1 MKYVA
6 LLFALMLV
14 APVAVSAQG
23 GSFNGRMWLAH
34 VPNFPTTADEAY
46 GQWVEDAQGNRL
58 VTGTGFANV
67 DQGVNQAMQQAVQG
81 MSGGGGGG
89 GGGART
95 VSEHDQRILQKINN
109 VDYTVQ
115 STVMQKFMETQT
127 KLNQLATAW
136 DGDVQAL
143 APKEQADLN
152 QLPSCQGESGVPSSA
167 DTAKV
172 KMQYA
177 DQRMQIANQYLGQM
191 RQLVTELHAALLPQ
205 IDAGDDAQAGWNSL
219 EGAGTKQMSAP
230 AVLSRY
236 QQGLN
241 AVMMY
246 EQLVENFSQ
255 KAASVAWERKKLDRQ
270 YADAGGCS

>member
-6 LLFALMLV
+6 LFFALMMVL
-14 APVAVSAQG
+14 PVAVLAQG

-58 VTGTGFANV
+58 VPGTGFANV
-67 DQGVNQAMQQAVQG
+67 DQGVNLAMQQAMQE
-81 MSGGGGGG
+81 MGGGVAGGS
-89 GGGART
+89 RT

-115 STVMQKFMETQT
+115 ATLMQKFMETQT
-127 KLNQLATAW
+127 KLNELATAW

-143 APKEQADLN
+143 APKEQADLSR
-152 QLPSCQGESGVPSSA
+152 LPSCQGESGVASSA

-177 DQRMQIANQYLGQM
+177 DQRKQIADKYLGQM

-205 IDAGDDAQAGWNSL
+205 IDAGDDAQAGWSSL

-230 AVLSRY
+230 SVMSRY

-255 KAASVAWERKKLDRQ
+255 KAANAAWERKKLDRV